1 MISIQ
6 SLENKINEEE
16 LENEA
21 RDEIILLGDAAEKK
35 KKESNF
41 ERYDTGMTFFDNSA
55 KLENEQ
61 GGIAGGELLIISAP
75 TGNGK
80 TTLAATISYHLL
92 KKVGLPGLWFTYEV
106 SVYQLWK
113 VFERMGGAKD
123 DIVCVPADHTTGK
136 LEWVEK
142 KILEA
147 KQKYDVKYVVIDH
160 LGFLAPFQKM
170 NQNMTQNY
178 SSYLGQIC
186 RELKT
191 IAVRE
196 NIFIILPVH
205 MVKSASDD
213 PSLRDI
219 GYSGGIAQEADFVI
233 LMARE
238 EVKKESLNIQPNSY
252 YTERTKVSLAKNRV
266 GGSTPTWWMS
276 MEEGK
281 LKTISVN
288 YEEETRQKKLWKKKE
303 LFTA

>member
-1 MISIQ
+1 
-6 SLENKINEEE
+6 
-16 LENEA
+16 
-21 RDEIILLGDAAEKK
+21 
-35 KKESNF
+35 
-41 ERYDTGMTFFDNSA
+41 
-55 KLENEQ
+55 
-61 GGIAGGELLIISAP
+61 
-75 TGNGK
+75 
-80 TTLAATISYHLL
+80 
-92 KKVGLPGLWFTYEV
+92 
-106 SVYQLWK
+106 
-113 VFERMGGAKD
+113 MGR
-123 DIVCVPADHTTGK
+123 
-136 LEWVEK
+136 K
-142 KILEA
+142 KIFEA

-238 EVKKESLNIQPNSY
+238 EVKKDSLNIQPNSY

-276 MEEGK
+276 MEDGK
-281 LKTISVN
+281 LKTIFVD
-288 YEEETRQKKLWKKKE
+288 YEEEQLRKKVWKKKE